1 MLTLHPLSAVA
12 DEWLQGGWISDGSSS
27 LRFSISK
34 NGVDVSEEQGRQ
46 IEEIFGK
53 IAWIFGDHGNFEV
66 IATEPWGNLKS
77 TYSVVPKSDGNFKLT
92 LISKTTDLKETY
104 LIEKIDT
111 GFCAIP
117 TPKREDVGATIL
129 IECFKPVGK

>member
-1 MLTLHPLSAVA
+1 MDRVHFVLASQKMVLMSAKNKV
-12 DEWLQGGWISDGSSS
+12 DK
-27 LRFSISK
+27 SK
-34 NGVDVSEEQGRQ
+34 KYS
-46 IEEIFGK
+46 GK
-53 IAWIFGDHGNFEV
+53 SPGYLAI
-66 IATEPWGNLKS
+66 EPWGNLKS